1 MNMMRSNDTKSLPVK
16 NIFVRNKFLLY
27 IISTGVVSALA
38 AGGLVYFLEWRKIKV
53 WKEALGTLQE
63 RLAFLEIKESQLGGE
78 SLEGSSWFSQVS
90 DNKYVGEATVSGAYF
105 VSGSNFDICFTV
117 DEIGKKLLPKSET
130 VQIFCLN
137 APDDEG
143 RDKMMKD
150 FFGVDLE
157 TVRASSKEYNTKDN
171 NRRAAIRIRDYEI
184 KQFETGA
191 QTGYTTFVKI
201 INKNI
206 VNN

>member
-1 MNMMRSNDTKSLPVK
+1 MKKS
-16 NIFVRNKFLLY
+16 FVWNKFLFY
-27 IISTGVVSALA
+27 IILSSVLSAA
-38 AGGLVYFLEWRKIKV
+38 VAGGLVYVLEWRKIRS
-53 WKEALGTLQE
+53 WKEAISILQE

-78 SLEGSSWFSQVS
+78 SLEDPSWFSQVS

-105 VSGSNFDICFTV
+105 VSGEKLDICFTA
-117 DEIGKKLLPKSET
+117 DEIGKKLLPKSE
-130 VQIFCLN
+130 VVSVFCLN
-137 APDDEG
+137 APDEQA

-157 TVRASSKEYNTKDN
+157 TVRASPKEYNTKDN

-191 QTGYTTFVKI
+191 RTGYT
-201 INKNI
+201 NLLRI
-206 VNN
+206 VERKL